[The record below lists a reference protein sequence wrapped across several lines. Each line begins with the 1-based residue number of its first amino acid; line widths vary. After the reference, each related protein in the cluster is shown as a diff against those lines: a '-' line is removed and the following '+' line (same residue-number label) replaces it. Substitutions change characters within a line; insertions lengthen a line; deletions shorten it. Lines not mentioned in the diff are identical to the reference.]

1 MLLLWFTICV
11 IVCLCLYVLV
21 KFYFGQ
27 TFGQVYTT
35 YGSSNTCITIR
46 PIYPEFAMQY
56 KKIQRHSFFFVLFKL
71 AVGSIWGR
79 IGYWLF
85 RLLWLW
91 KKLFKILAFS
101 FSSELI
107 QPSFSRGGIDVL
119 DCGEMKVL
127 RTVHQSLAES
137 SPLVS
142 FEAVLSWNNVY
153 PCKPQFYYIKVGFKG
168 VKII

>member
-1 MLLLWFTICV
+1 MLIDWLNKLQKGEEISWASSRRIRLLRLLGPEALPIGRDLS
-11 IVCLCLYVLV
+11 IVSTSVRENSILFSSLV
-21 KFYFGQ
+21 
-27 TFGQVYTT
+27 T
-35 YGSSNTCITIR
+35 
-46 PIYPEFAMQY
+46 
-56 KKIQRHSFFFVLFKL
+56 

-142 FEAVLSWNNVY
+142 FEAVLSWKAFLASRISETVL
-153 PCKPQFYYIKVGFKG
+153 FLKVLNC
-168 VKII
+168 V